1 MKSILATTLASVI
14 LTGPVFAGDAMAA
27 NGLKIESEAQFVRE
41 YGDQV
46 EQIGPGVYLIVA
58 GKLAGKTVSIGEAGL
73 AHDINV
79 QRARRP
85 ADGAAKA
92 QSRALIRQ
100 MEETR
105 ARYQELR
112 ARQTPDIGTRQ
123 FSGGSFPCF
132 YRPWGGG
139 NTVHYFGQAY
149 VEATAELYMDNG
161 GGGLNWYYARA
172 QANASGSV
180 FPPYSVPVSPSFH
193 VGVHAANNDTGQVVQ
208 YSTTGYTSA
217 GLGTGYVYSG
227 PAFSHNLFAVATVT
241 GIGNCYGYVSI
252 SDSFP

>member
-1 MKSILATTLASVI
+1 MKNLLAAGLAS
-14 LTGPVFAGDAMAA
+14 LVFAGGAMAA
-27 NGLKIESEAQFVRE
+27 NGVRIESEAQFVRD
-41 YGDQV
+41 YGDSIEQV
-46 EQIGPGVYLIVA
+46 GPGVYLFVS

-73 AHDINV
+73 AHDLNV
-79 QRARRP
+79 QRTRRP
-85 ADGAAKA
+85 ADSAAKA

-105 ARYQELR
+105 ARYRELR
-112 ARQTPDIGTRQ
+112 TRQARDIGTKAY
-123 FSGGSFPCF
+123 FASSFPCS
-132 YRPWGGG
+132 YRPWRGG
-139 NTVHYFGQAY
+139 NTVYYSGYAD
-149 VEATAELYMDNG
+149 VEATAGLYMDNG

-180 FPPYSVPVSPSFH
+180 FPPFSVPVSPSFH
-193 VGVHAANNDTGQVVQ
+193 VGVHAANNDTGQIVQ
-208 YSTTGYTSA
+208 YSATGYTGA

-241 GIGNCYGYVSI
+241 GIGNCFGYVSI

>member
-1 MKSILATTLASVI
+1 MKNLLAASLAS
-14 LTGPVFAGDAMAA
+14 LVFAGSAMAA
-27 NGLKIESEAQFVRE
+27 DGVRIESEAQFVRD
-41 YGDQV
+41 YGDSIEQV
-46 EQIGPGVYLIVA
+46 GPGVYLFVA

-79 QRARRP
+79 QRSRRP
-85 ADGAAKA
+85 ADGVAKA

-105 ARYQELR
+105 ARYEELR
-112 ARQTPDIGTRQ
+112 TRQARDIGTKQ
-123 FSGGSFPCF
+123 YSAGSFPCY

-139 NTVHYFGQAY
+139 NTVYYSGHAF
-149 VEATAELYMDNG
+149 VEATAGLYLDNG

-180 FPPYSVPVSPSFH
+180 FPPYNVPVSPSFH
-193 VGVHAANNDTGQVVQ
+193 VGVHAANNDTGQVLQ

-241 GIGNCYGYVSI
+241 GIGNCFGYVSI
-252 SDSFP
+252 SESFP